1 MVFNKLRSNKKNK
14 IKCHKYIR
22 FMIICL
28 LFADY
33 YFNKEISKF
42 SANLNFIKEC
52 DKIEDYLKLCNN
64 KLIALKNVK
73 KYKHPKISIVSPIF
87 NRGKYLL
94 RFIKSLQNQN
104 FKSIEII
111 LIDDFSKDDTKS
123 LIQKYQESDDRI
135 LLIENKKNKGT
146 FASRNIGALKSR
158 GQYIMFPDPDD
169 ILSND
174 CIRYFYNFAKKND
187 YELIRFYIYTGKRKI
202 NLDQHVKPLTSKPI
216 YQPELSTYLFY
227 AQKILKQIDY
237 NVSNKFIKREA
248 LIRVLNCI
256 KNDLFIYMTT
266 FEDGVLNYFFY
277 RNSKSFY
284 LKKKIGY
291 YYIKNRDS
299 ITLRS
304 FNISDIKCIFFH
316 LKFVFKYS
324 KNTKYEK
331 NMSNVL
337 FRRIAI
343 RKNIREKVLLIKD
356 NFNFYLDIIEEFLD
370 NEFITNNNKKY
381 LIQTRKN
388 LIEAQNNK
396 QN

>member
-1 MVFNKLRSNKKNK
+1 M
-14 IKCHKYIR
+14 
-22 FMIICL
+22 
-28 LFADY
+28 
-33 YFNKEISKF
+33 
-42 SANLNFIKEC
+42 
-52 DKIEDYLKLCNN
+52 
-64 KLIALKNVK
+64 
-73 KYKHPKISIVSPIF
+73 
-87 NRGKYLL
+87 
-94 RFIKSLQNQN
+94 
-104 FKSIEII
+104 
-111 LIDDFSKDDTKS
+111 
-123 LIQKYQESDDRI
+123 
-135 LLIENKKNKGT
+135 
-146 FASRNIGALKSR
+146 
-158 GQYIMFPDPDD
+158 
-169 ILSND
+169 
-174 CIRYFYNFAKKND
+174 
-187 YELIRFYIYTGKRKI
+187 
-202 NLDQHVKPLTSKPI
+202 DQHVKPLTSKPI

-227 AQKILKQIDY
+227 AQKILKQILKQIDY

-248 LIRVLNCI
+248 LIRALNCI

-299 ITLRS
+299 ITIRG

-343 RKNIREKVLLIKD
+343 RRNIREKVLLIKD

-370 NEFITNNNKKY
+370 NEFINNNNKKY

-388 LIEAQNNK
+388 LLEAQNNI
-396 QN
+396 QNSKKKK

>member
-14 IKCHKYIR
+14 RKCHKYIR
-22 FMIICL
+22 FMIICF

-73 KYKHPKISIVSPIF
+73 KYK
-87 NRGKYLL
+87 
-94 RFIKSLQNQN
+94 
-104 FKSIEII
+104 
-111 LIDDFSKDDTKS
+111 
-123 LIQKYQESDDRI
+123 
-135 LLIENKKNKGT
+135 
-146 FASRNIGALKSR
+146 
-158 GQYIMFPDPDD
+158 YIMFPDPDD

-337 FRRIAI
+337 FRRTAI

-356 NFNFYLDIIEEFLD
+356 NFNFYLDTIEEFLD
-370 NEFITNNNKKY
+370 NEFINNLNL
-381 LIQTRKN
+381 LIISSN
-388 LIEAQNNK
+388 LK
-396 QN
+396 